1 MVRFEVSRDG
11 HMMNDE
17 SVNELFLSYKES
29 LIKSLNSIDLKA
41 LDKLISE
48 IESMSKSGATLYILG
63 NGGSAATASHFVN
76 DLFSLKLRFNNFNLN
91 AESLT
96 DNVSIVTS
104 IGNDISYDDV
114 FKQQLKAKMKKGDA
128 LLILSAS
135 GNSSN
140 LVNACLWAR
149 ENNYKIFSILGFDGG
164 KVLNLSHTSLHLQ
177 TKQGEYERAEDL
189 HLFVNHFIRLYF
201 QKSLISNGS
210 TL

>member
-1 MVRFEVSRDG
+1 
-11 HMMNDE
+11 MMNDE

-76 DLFSLKLRFNNFNLN
+76 DLFSLKRKYQSFNLN

-96 DNVSIVTS
+96 DNISIVTAL
-104 IGNDISYDDV
+104 GNDIDFDDI
-114 FKQQLKAKMKKGDA
+114 FSEQLSVKMKAGDA
-128 LLILSAS
+128 LLVLSAS
-135 GNSSN
+135 GNSTN
-140 LVNACLWAR
+140 LVKACSWAR
-149 ENNYKIFSILGFDGG
+149 ENGFKVFSILGFDGG
-164 KVLNLSHTSLHLQ
+164 KVLDLSHTSLHLK
-177 TKQGEYERAEDL
+177 TEQGEYERAEDL

-201 QKSLISNGS
+201 QNSLKDHGPS
-210 TL
+210 L